1 MGRAYEAHFRP
12 AAEEAQRAAGGD
24 KRSEDA
30 QKSLTANR
38 QEPIKNPTTA
48 KKAAEAVGLSERQ
61 YRRGKTITEQAMP
74 EVKEAWEQGGM
85 SKKQPC
91 SVFVMR
97 SAGLTPGGDT

>member
-12 AAEEAQRAAGGD
+12 AAEEAQREAGREHGRG
-24 KRSEDA
+24 KE
-30 QKSLTANR
+30 KLTADR

-61 YRRGKTITEQAMP
+61 YRRGKTITEQATP